1 MIEIFDTLTLSMI
14 FTVISVL
21 YPVAFVVYL
30 IQSNDNF
37 SPFAIL
43 VFSPILVI
51 FGIIILGIAMVGKIM
66 MEYDKKKSKL

>member
-1 MIEIFDTLTLSMI
+1 MIEIFDVVTLGMVL
-14 FTVISVL
+14 TVISVL

-43 VFSPILVI
+43 VFSPILI
-51 FGIIILGIAMVGKIM
+51 TCGIIILGIAMVGKIM
-66 MEYDKKKSKL
+66 MEYDKKKSNL